1 MTSDTASIVT
11 HKNVVCPG
19 CACVCDD
26 VQLEIQPGSDSEHP
40 KLVSFQPGCDRGA
53 DWFRSSLESAEA
65 FCRYRGATSGYE
77 QAIAA
82 AADILKKSDAP
93 LIYGLSRSATAAQR
107 IAVELTEHLGGVID
121 STASLCHGPSIMAI
135 QEVGEVTSSL
145 GEIRHRAD
153 LVIFWGCNPAD
164 SHPRH
169 SERYSVQPKGQFVPE
184 GRAGRK
190 VVMIGDEALMNSAAI
205 DDAGTKPDLKIVLP
219 SGGDFDALRY
229 LQALLEGKALPNTP
243 ESLHQLMDLMK
254 GCQYGVVF
262 FGLELAETRMAVGRP
277 DSGIG
282 HLNVTALLQLVA
294 KLNEV
299 TRFAARRMRL
309 QGDVS
314 GADNVLTWQS
324 GYPFALDYSR
334 EYPRYSP
341 GEYST
346 SDLLERG
353 DVDACLLIGAETV
366 PCFSTAAR
374 RHLESIPTIV
384 LDYSA
389 ASQSFEPTVFLP
401 SAVYGLHTEGV
412 IYRMDNVPMVA
423 RELTGSSLLSDE
435 DILKQ
440 ILAAVRGGTQLCSVR
455 CV

>member
-1 MTSDTASIVT
+1 MTNQPPTTIHS
-11 HKNVVCPG
+11 NVVCPG

-26 VQLEIQPGSDSEHP
+26 VKLTIRPQTPTTAASLVDFYP
-40 KLVSFQPGCDRGA
+40 KCDRGA
-53 DWFRSSLESAEA
+53 DWFSRNLEQPNAE
-65 FCRYRGATSGYE
+65 CRYRGQSSSYDE
-77 QAIAA
+77 AISA
-82 AADILKKSDAP
+82 AADILNQSDAP

-107 IAVELTEHLGGVID
+107 VAVELAERLGAVID

-169 SERYSVQPKGQFVPE
+169 SERYSVQPTGQFVPE
-184 GRAGRK
+184 GRDGRT
-190 VVMIGDEALMNSAAI
+190 VVMIGDERLLKDAAI
-205 DDAGTKPDLKIVLP
+205 DKDGTEPDLKIELP
-219 SGGDFDALRY
+219 SGGDFDALRH
-229 LQALLEGKALPNTP
+229 LQALLEDRPLPNP
-243 ESLHQLMDLMK
+243 PASLQQLVTLMK
-254 GCQYGVVF
+254 QCTYGVVF

-282 HLNVTALLQLVA
+282 HLNVTALLALVA
-294 KLNEV
+294 KLNEH

-324 GYPFALDYSR
+324 GYPFAIDYSR

-341 GEYST
+341 GEFSA

-353 DVDACLLIGAETV
+353 DVDACVLIGSETV
-366 PCFSTAAR
+366 PCFSTKAKQ
-374 RHLESIPTIV
+374 HLESIPTIV

-389 ASQSFEPTVFLP
+389 AEQCFEPTVFLP
-401 SAVYGLHTEGV
+401 SAVYGLHAEGV
-412 IYRMDNVPMVA
+412 IYRMDNVPLVA
-423 RELTGSSLLSDE
+423 RQLVQSSLMTDE
-435 DILKQ
+435 QILKRIMSQ
-440 ILAAVRGGTQLCSVR
+440 ATTS
-455 CV
+455 

>member
-1 MTSDTASIVT
+1 MTSELTPVAT
-11 HKNVVCPG
+11 HRNVVCPG

-26 VQLEIQPGSDSEHP
+26 VQLTIQSGTDSAGA
-40 KLVSFQPGCDRGA
+40 KLVDFQPNCDRGA
-53 DWFRSSLESAEA
+53 DWFRMNLESEDA
-65 FCRYRGATSGYE
+65 FCRHRGATSSYDD
-77 QAIAA
+77 AIAA
-82 AADILKKSDAP
+82 AAEILDGSDAP

-107 IAVELTEHLGGVID
+107 VAVELTERLGGVID

-135 QEVGEVTSSL
+135 QEVGEVTSSM

-153 LVIFWGCNPAD
+153 LVIFWGCSPAD

-169 SERYSVQPKGQFVPE
+169 SERYSVQPKGQFIPE

-190 VVMIGDEALMNSAAI
+190 IVMVGDEALVNAASI
-205 DDAGTKPDLKIVLP
+205 DDAGTEPDLTILLP
-219 SGGDFDALRY
+219 TGGDLDALRY
-229 LQALLEGKALPNTP
+229 LQTALEGRPLPNTP
-243 ESLHQLMDLMK
+243 EPLLQLIDLMK
-254 GCQYGVVF
+254 DCNYGVIF

-277 DSGIG
+277 GSGIG

-314 GADNVLTWQS
+314 GADNVLSWQS
-324 GYPFALDYSR
+324 GYPFAVDYSR

-341 GEYST
+341 GEYSA

-353 DVDACLLIGAETV
+353 DVDACLLIGAETAN
-366 PCFSTAAR
+366 CFSTVAK

-389 ASQSFEPTVFLP
+389 AHQCFEPTVFLP

-412 IYRMDNVPMVA
+412 IYRMDNVPLVA
-423 RELTGSSLLSDE
+423 RKMTKSSLPNDE
-435 DILKQ
+435 QILKR
-440 ILAAVRGGTQLCSVR
+440 ILEACHFDSAACH
-455 CV
+455 CHA

>member
-1 MTSDTASIVT
+1 MTSELLPVAT

-26 VQLEIQPGSDSEHP
+26 VQLTIQSGTNSTGA
-40 KLVSFQPGCDRGA
+40 KLIDFQPSCDRGA
-53 DWFRSSLESAEA
+53 DWFRMNLESEDAL
-65 FCRYRGATSGYE
+65 CRHQGATSSYDD
-77 QAIAA
+77 AITAA
-82 AADILKKSDAP
+82 VEILDRSDAP

-107 IAVELTEHLGGVID
+107 VAVELAERLGGVID

-184 GRAGRK
+184 RRAGRK
-190 VVMIGDEALMNSAAI
+190 IVMVGDEALLNAASI
-205 DDAGTKPDLKIVLP
+205 DNAGTEPDLKIVLP
-219 SGGDFDALRY
+219 AGGDLDALRY
-229 LQALLEGKALPNTP
+229 LQTALEGTLLPNTP
-243 ESLHQLMDLMK
+243 EPLLQLVDLMK
-254 GCQYGVVF
+254 DCKYGVVF

-277 DSGIG
+277 NSGIE
-282 HLNVTALLQLVA
+282 HLSVTAMLELVA
-294 KLNEV
+294 KLNEF

-324 GYPFALDYSR
+324 GYPFAIDYSR

-341 GEYST
+341 GEYSA

-353 DVDACLLIGAETV
+353 DVDSCFLIGAETAHR
-366 PCFSTAAR
+366 FSTAAK

-389 ASQSFEPTVFLP
+389 ANQCFEPTVFLP

-412 IYRMDNVPMVA
+412 IYRMDNIPLVA
-423 RELTGSSLLSDE
+423 RRMVESSLPSDE
-435 DILKQ
+435 QTLKRILEACRFDS
-440 ILAAVRGGTQLCSVR
+440 AACHYHG
-455 CV
+455 

>member
-1 MTSDTASIVT
+1 MSSDSASVAT

-26 VQLEIQPGSDSEHP
+26 VQLTIREGTESEAA
-40 KLVSFQPGCDRGA
+40 KLVDFQPGCDRGA
-53 DWFRSSLESAEA
+53 DWFRSNLESPEA
-65 FCRYRGATSGYE
+65 FCRYRGATSGYNE
-77 QAIAA
+77 AIAA
-82 AADILKKSDAP
+82 AVEILKRSDAP

-107 IAVELTEHLGGVID
+107 VAVELTERLGGVID

-184 GRAGRK
+184 GRDGRK
-190 VVMIGDEALMNSAAI
+190 VVMVGDEALMKAAAI
-205 DDAGTKPDLKIVLP
+205 DDAGTEPDLKIVLP

-229 LQALLEGKALPNTP
+229 LQALLEGRPLPNTP
-243 ESLHQLMDLMK
+243 ESLHDLMSLMK
-254 GCQYGVVF
+254 ECNYGVVF

-324 GYPFALDYSR
+324 GYPFAVDYSR

-341 GEYST
+341 GEYSA

-353 DVDACLLIGAETV
+353 DVDACLLIGSETV

-423 RELTGSSLLSDE
+423 RKMADSSLMTDAQ
-435 DILKQ
+435 ILQQ
-440 ILAAVRGGTQLCSVR
+440 ILAGVRS
-455 CV
+455 